1 MSRLPRP
8 WGSAGSRALAE
19 PLSSRGRPAL
29 GQAEQITARIVDAAW
44 AVLLESGPEL
54 FALDRVA
61 AAAHASKQTIYARFA
76 GKPDLLEAVLA
87 ERTGLLFADF
97 DEAAQSGEIEAM
109 IAKITRRSVR
119 SLSAPQALMLERLID
134 WIDRTRPGASL
145 RESIYRD
152 MLARLRGRLEHATA
166 QGQAAIAD
174 PATAARFW
182 LDGLIGHVRGL
193 SRHDPAQD
201 HWPETFA
208 RYFLRAVT

>member
-19 PLSSRGRPAL
+19 PLPSRGRPAL

-134 WIDRTRPGASL
+134 WIDRTRPAASL

-152 MLARLRGRLEHATA
+152 MLVRLRGCLEHATA
-166 QGQAAIAD
+166 QGQASIAD
-174 PATAARFW
+174 PDAASRFW